1 MTNERRK
8 EIREIRK
15 QRNKQRKTNRNRK
28 KRPNK
33 FVRWFKRLKKWQK
46 VLLISVVVL
55 LLVAIGIGCYVLSKF
70 SKLDRQDFEETE
82 IYINEEL
89 DETVG
94 EGYTNFVLF
103 GGDSRSGNVKR
114 NLNTDSIIICSLNNE
129 TKEVRL
135 ISVYRDTLL
144 DVGDGNIRKC
154 NSAYALGG
162 PKQAINM
169 LNKNLD
175 LDIKKYVT
183 VNFKAVSDLVD
194 MLGGIEA
201 DISQAEMYAMNRYI
215 KETAR
220 LTGKKSKN
228 ITKTGVQTLDGVQAT
243 TYARIRKGV
252 GDDYKRTERQRYVIQ
267 KVVEKAIQNPS
278 AINKIID
285 KLFPQISTNFTLAEI
300 LSYAMSAAK
309 YKIVETSGFPMVKG
323 SGMISGRGSCVYPIT
338 LKDNVT
344 MLHEFLFGT
353 KDYQPS
359 SKVVS
364 ISGDVAYVV
373 SQRPVTTTNKDDGDK
388 KDNGATQKPDN
399 GGNTGGDSGAGDNGN
414 VTPDP
419 TPTPTP
425 TPDPTPTPEPTP
437 TPDPEPSST

>member
-144 DVGDGNIRKC
+144 DVGDGNIRKY

-228 ITKTGVQTLDGVQAT
+228 ITKTGVQTLDG
-243 TYARIRKGV
+243 
-252 GDDYKRTERQRYVIQ
+252 
-267 KVVEKAIQNPS
+267 
-278 AINKIID
+278 
-285 KLFPQISTNFTLAEI
+285 EI
-300 LSYAMSAAK
+300 
-309 YKIVETSGFPMVKG
+309 
-323 SGMISGRGSCVYPIT
+323 GRAHV
-338 LKDNVT
+338 
-344 MLHEFLFGT
+344 
-353 KDYQPS
+353 
-359 SKVVS
+359 
-364 ISGDVAYVV
+364 
-373 SQRPVTTTNKDDGDK
+373 
-388 KDNGATQKPDN
+388 
-399 GGNTGGDSGAGDNGN
+399 
-414 VTPDP
+414 
-419 TPTPTP
+419 
-425 TPDPTPTPEPTP
+425 
-437 TPDPEPSST
+437 